1 VNSLP
6 THMGRRGSAYY
17 VRFRLPALLARK
29 LGVPELRR
37 SLNTDDFR
45 LARIRCLAATL
56 WFEAL
61 VETLSN
67 MKSPTRE
74 DLEAAARAYF
84 DELVVEVE
92 QPRTLGDDG
101 LGIEFQREE
110 AGRYIEGQE
119 ANLAAQDYDD
129 GTSRLAQALVERLDL
144 AWAALPS
151 DLQWLA
157 KSFIARARRQQ
168 MRYFLHTLETP
179 WQRFKSDDDLFEAR
193 RASDTQDRHG
203 AEPAGPV
210 ASTAPPHA
218 YRHPELTFERGCILY
233 YQWKA
238 EQGWGGSMEDESR
251 RVLGWL
257 EGEVG
262 ASTLLEAI
270 TRDQVREFRDCLL
283 RLGTGAQGKKLPL
296 RKRLAEDGEQRLT
309 FATRE
314 RYWRFATSFFQW
326 FASERDITDP
336 SKDLQFK
343 GGKDEVKRTP
353 VPFSDEELQ
362 RLFETPLFAGHH
374 SASRRMAPGNVIRR
388 DTHWWSTM
396 LMLFCGL
403 RAGDCAQLLPKDV
416 HLDDAIPY
424 LIIRPGELPDGR
436 AKTSK
441 FRMREHTVPIHPT
454 LIALGLREFVA
465 KRAGRKPAVRLLED
479 VGLGQ
484 NRRSTGLTKFWSRYL
499 HAFGLYLPGRATHV
513 FRHTIANRLRAA
525 GLTREEIG
533 AILGHT
539 TGNVTDGYGGPQ
551 PLKRKAEIIGKLD
564 FGFDLLKALGGPYNP
579 KVH

>member
-1 VNSLP
+1 MTLP
-6 THMGRRGSAYY
+6 THMGRRGSTYY

-29 LGVPELRR
+29 IEVQELRR
-37 SLNTDDFR
+37 SLNTADFR
-45 LARIRCLAATL
+45 VARVRCLAATL

-67 MKSPTRE
+67 MKLPTRK
-74 DLEAAARAYF
+74 DLEAAASAYF
-84 DELVVEVE
+84 DELVAEVD
-92 QPRTLGDDG
+92 QPRQAGGETLD
-101 LGIEFQREE
+101 IAYQRNQTEQFVHE
-110 AGRYIEGQE
+110 QE
-119 ANLAAQDYDD
+119 AKLAAHDYDEH
-129 GTSRLAQALVERLDL
+129 TARLAQAMIERLDL
-144 AWAALPS
+144 AWGALPS
-151 DLQWLA
+151 DLQLLA
-157 KSFIARARRQQ
+157 KSFIVRARRQQ
-168 MRYFLHTLETP
+168 MRYFLHSLDTP
-179 WQRFKSDDDLFEAR
+179 WQRFKPDDDLFDAG
-193 RASDTQDRHG
+193 RASHL
-203 AEPAGPV
+203 AGRNLTSIEAITTPTRPSPF
-210 ASTAPPHA
+210 A
-218 YRHPELTFERGCILY
+218 HPELSFERGCILY
-233 YQWKA
+233 YKWKA

-257 EGEVG
+257 GEEVG
-262 ASTLLEAI
+262 SSTLLEAI
-270 TRDQVREFRDCLL
+270 TRDQAREFRDCLL
-283 RLGTGAQGKKLPL
+283 RLRKGGQGKKLPL
-296 RKRLAEDGEQRLT
+296 RKRLASDGEPRLT

-326 FASERDITDP
+326 FSSERDIVDP
-336 SKDLQFK
+336 SKDLLFK

-353 VPFSDEELQ
+353 APFSDEELK
-362 RLFETPLFAGHH
+362 RLFETPLFAGHL
-374 SASRRMAPGNVIRR
+374 SPSRRMAPGSVIRR
-388 DTHWWSTM
+388 DTHWWSAM

-403 RAGDCAQLLPKDV
+403 RAGDCAQLLPRDV
-416 HLDDAIPY
+416 HLDDPIPY

-441 FRMREHTVPIHPT
+441 FRMREHMVPIHPT

-465 KRAGRKPAVRLLED
+465 KRASRKPAVRLLED

-551 PLKRKAEIIGKLD
+551 PLGRKAEIIGKLD
-564 FGFDLLKALGGPYNP
+564 FGFDVLAALGGPYDP